1 MQVRMSATDVSADTE
16 QVGILHG
23 REPELDRLSAVCR
36 SGLAGAGHFVL
47 ITGEPGIGK
56 SRLAQALMAGVS
68 GPGVATARGWGIDDP
83 AAPTLWPWRRMA
95 RDLPGL
101 RPALTILEEPADD
114 MGIRFRLADAVAAA
128 LMETTADQGLLLLME
143 DLHWA
148 DKASLDLLRRILPE
162 IATLPIVVLATARD
176 PLPPASPGSRDAA
189 WDAAV
194 GDLLRAPNST
204 HVRLEGLRSEAV
216 AEWLAG
222 DPQTVGWAAHAQ
234 ELTQWTGGN
243 PFYVH
248 SVATE
253 LTPEKAAS
261 LAGALAERP
270 TWRAMLTGPFRALP
284 EAERR
289 TMTTA
294 AVLAERLSP
303 RLLADAVGVP
313 VHEVSAHL
321 AAGVKAGLLHFGD
334 AGLAFRHAIIRDA
347 IVAELGPAEL
357 AAAHASVA
365 SALEAAGDPLL
376 LGAAAVHWSRVD
388 GLVATRRCRE
398 LAARA
403 AAAETFA
410 PDRGLE
416 LAQLAFE
423 AARTLG
429 ASTGELAGRLLVVT
443 RFQWAAGEVMPALES
458 CAQGVDLAE
467 AAGNPAL
474 MADFALV
481 PQGVGSFDILRRVG
495 EMCRRVLGVLGEDDP
510 VRRARLLAVLA
521 VATAEQRYLTTTAPT
536 HPTPAALS
544 AEALAVAE
552 ASGDQ
557 QAQLETIAAR
567 HYVLSYPQAIAER
580 TELAARAAEL
590 GDVATTTMGALWGLL
605 WQADLAFQ
613 RGDHG
618 VIPELIARVERV
630 AKARHSP
637 VAAWH
642 ALRLRTG
649 MDVLAGDFDSA
660 RELAARGRLLANR
673 VGDISMI
680 GMHFSFH
687 LQLALLRGDPA
698 EILPETLAL
707 VRRSPPLPLVKT
719 GLPLTLALQ
728 GDIDQARIEFQPLR
742 GIPCRLSLGPRWAG
756 TLGQV
761 GICAVV
767 LGDREVARTCHEL
780 LLPTAP
786 WCAGDGGGSPW
797 AAGSN
802 EFLLGQLA
810 YAFGDEA
817 LAAKHFERGIA
828 VDDRIG
834 ARPYAAL
841 GRLGLAQALKWSEPR
856 SAGRFAREAAQ
867 EFVRLDMPGHL
878 AEATALHTRLAVVR
892 SRPNGLTDRELE
904 VAGLVA
910 LALTNQQIAD
920 RLFLSVRTVES
931 HVRNALAKVGGTTR
945 TELAVWL
952 HEQQH

>member
-1 MQVRMSATDVSADTE
+1 MGT
-16 QVGILHG
+16 LHG
-23 REPELDRLSAVCR
+23 RESEVDRLSAICR
-36 SGLAGAGHFVL
+36 SGLAGAGQFMV

-56 SRLAQALMAGVS
+56 SRLAGALVAEVS
-68 GPGVATARGWGIDDP
+68 GPDVATARGWGIDDP

-101 RPALTILEEPADD
+101 RPALAILEEPAEDV
-114 MGIRFRLADAVAAA
+114 GARFRLADTVVAALA
-128 LMETTADQGLLLLME
+128 QAAAGRGLLLLME

-148 DKASLDLLRRILPE
+148 DHASLDLLRRILPE

-176 PLPPASPGSRDAA
+176 PLPPASADSRDAA
-189 WDAAV
+189 WGAAV

-204 HVRLEGLRSEAV
+204 HVRLEGLPSEAV
-216 AEWLAG
+216 AAWLA
-222 DPQTVGWAAHAQ
+222 DDHRTAGWAAHAD
-234 ELTQWTGGN
+234 ELVRWTGGN

-253 LTPEKAAS
+253 LTPEQAS
-261 LAGALAERP
+261 SLTGALAERP
-270 TWRAMLTGPFRALP
+270 TWRAVLTGPFRALP
-284 EAERR
+284 DAERR
-289 TMTTA
+289 TLTTA

-303 RLLADAVGVP
+303 RVLADAVGVP

-334 AGLAFRHAIIRDA
+334 ASLAFRHALIRDA

-357 AAAHASVA
+357 AAAHAAVA

-423 AARTLG
+423 AARALG
-429 ASTGELAGRLLVVT
+429 ASTGELAERLLVVA
-443 RFQWAAGEVMPALES
+443 RFQWAVGAIAAALES
-458 CAQGVDLAE
+458 CTQGLDLAE
-467 AAGNPAL
+467 SAGNPAL

-481 PQGVGSFDILRRVG
+481 PQGVGAFDVLGRVG
-495 EMCRRVLGVLGEDDP
+495 EMCRRGLRVLGEDEP
-510 VRRARLLAVLA
+510 VRRARLLALLA
-521 VATAEQRYLTTTAPT
+521 IATVEAQHLSRTAPT
-536 HPTPAALS
+536 HPTPVALS

-557 QAQLETIAAR
+557 QAHLETIAAR

-580 TELAARAAEL
+580 TELAARAVEL
-590 GDVATTTMGALWGLL
+590 GEVATTTMGALWGLL

-618 VIPELIARVERV
+618 VIPELIARIERV

-649 MDVLAGDFDSA
+649 MHVLAGDFDSA
-660 RELAARGRLLANR
+660 RELAGRGRLLADR
-673 VGDISMI
+673 VGDLSMI
-680 GMHFSFH
+680 GMHYAFH
-687 LQLALLRGDPA
+687 VQLALVRGDPA
-698 EILPETLAL
+698 DILPETLTL
-707 VRRSPPLPLVKT
+707 LRGSPSLPLIKASV
-719 GLPLTLALQ
+719 PLVLALQ
-728 GDIDQARIEFQPLR
+728 GNLDRARIEFQPLR
-742 GIPCRLSLGPRWAG
+742 DVPARLHLGPRWAG
-756 TLGQV
+756 TLGQAGV
-761 GICAVV
+761 CAVL
-767 LGDREVARTCHEL
+767 LGDGEVARTCHEL
-780 LLPTAP
+780 LLPTAC

-817 LAAKHFERGIA
+817 LAARHFEQGIA

-834 ARPYAAL
+834 AMPYAAL
-841 GRLGLAQALKWSEPR
+841 GRLGLARALQRSEPR
-856 SAGRFAREAAQ
+856 RAAQSAEAAAQ
-867 EFVRLDMPGHL
+867 EFVRLNMPGHL
-878 AEATALHTRLAVVR
+878 AEATALHDRLAAVR
-892 SRPNGLTDRELE
+892 TRPSGLTDREFE

-910 LALTNQQIAD
+910 QALTNQQIAD
-920 RLFLSVRTVES
+920 RLYLSVRTVES
-931 HVRNALAKVGGTTR
+931 HVRNALAKVGVTTR